1 MKFTSDVAFCANVID
16 FVPLYVALEGVM
28 VGMLGIMLSTLSVAD
43 AALAKA
49 ALPAESVAV
58 FAATV
63 MPTVPLPVKLFN

>member
-1 MKFTSDVAFCANVID
+1 MI
-16 FVPLYVALEGVM
+16 
-28 VGMLGIMLSTLSVAD
+28 GMLGTMLSTLSVAD

-58 FAATV
+58 LAATV